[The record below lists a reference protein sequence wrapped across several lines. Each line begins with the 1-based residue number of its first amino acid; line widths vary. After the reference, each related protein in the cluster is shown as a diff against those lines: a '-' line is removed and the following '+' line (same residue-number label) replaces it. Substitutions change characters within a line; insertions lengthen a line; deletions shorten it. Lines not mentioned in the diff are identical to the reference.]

1 MTRPPSE
8 AVDLTHLIPHLQEH
22 LLHVGCAPKGD
33 GFLTK
38 SGSGKQL
45 VRRSVQMPFGGA
57 RASEMPNQLP
67 RKLVD
72 FGALEIEKFL
82 TSETENRRT
91 EDDRYVD
98 ALAIEDI
105 SVHRKVSYF
114 PFTFSPSS
122 TKAAFFQDEPSLDY
136 CRHGPF

>member
-1 MTRPPSE
+1 
-8 AVDLTHLIPHLQEH
+8 
-22 LLHVGCAPKGD
+22 
-33 GFLTK
+33 
-38 SGSGKQL
+38 
-45 VRRSVQMPFGGA
+45 MPFGGA
-57 RASEMPNQLP
+57 RASEMPDQLP

-105 SVHRKVSYF
+105 SVHRKVLF
-114 PFTFSPSS
+114 PLRLQPELDQ
-122 TKAAFFQDEPSLDY
+122 AAFLQDTLSLAY
-136 CRHGPF
+136 GQHGPFQSPSDYDSVQFGLE